1 MKADEL
7 WAIIEFLRRKV
18 RLKDG
23 GSDGGVCI
31 EFATPTRDEMI
42 GVGLDA
48 EGCTAI
54 LEAPWWEEMVTDI
67 LETPGMCDPD
77 DSPEQILEF
86 ARDVVAEYLRKR
98 S

>member
-1 MKADEL
+1 MNSEEL
-7 WAIIEFLRRKV
+7 RAIIKYLRQKV

-23 GSDGGVCI
+23 GSDGGVCV
-31 EFATPTRDEMI
+31 EFGIPTRDEMI

-54 LEAPWWEEMVTDI
+54 LKAPWWEEMVTDI
-67 LETPGMCDPD
+67 IETPEMCDPD

-86 ARDVVAEYLRKR
+86 ARHVVSEYVRKR
-98 S
+98 G